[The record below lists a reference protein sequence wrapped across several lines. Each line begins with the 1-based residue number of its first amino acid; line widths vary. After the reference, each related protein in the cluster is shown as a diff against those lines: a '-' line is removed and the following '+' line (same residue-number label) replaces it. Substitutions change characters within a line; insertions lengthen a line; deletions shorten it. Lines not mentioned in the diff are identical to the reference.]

1 MSRCGCMEKKRNLIS
16 DLISALNGGPED
28 VKDAADILRE
38 IKKTEDP
45 ELIARAEYLCSV
57 I

>member
-16 DLISALNGGPED
+16 DLISALNGGTED
-28 VKDAADILRE
+28 VMEAMEILRE
-38 IKKTEDP
+38 IKDSGDP

>member
-1 MSRCGCMEKKRNLIS
+1 MEKKRNLIS

-28 VKDAADILRE
+28 VSDAADILRE
-38 IKKTEDP
+38 IRKTEDP